1 MLELT
6 EQMICYC
13 CERANGGKLT
23 IQYGDEVID
32 LGNRPWRRA
41 PMNDLVMEATGV
53 DVMGDAQIRN
63 YIYPW

>member
-1 MLELT
+1 MYQAYADVSDMLELT

-41 PMNDLVMEATGV
+41 PMNDLVM
-53 DVMGDAQIRN
+53 
-63 YIYPW
+63 